1 VSPRALY
8 LVGAR
13 WLTPAMFPH
22 LPLAVER
29 AGGRH
34 IRFRG
39 GIPDQYTACQPFFYV
54 FEGCVCE
61 LPRLVGALPA
71 TLVSSR
77 VTPRSV
83 VTVVE
88 LPPSK
93 PVLVRTGRAVKSLFG
108 RATALAVLEEQRAAL
123 AHCVDVLRA
132 RGDDFRRMLDGVP
145 DPVAIHRDGT
155 ILWVNR
161 ALLQIL
167 GYDGPGDV
175 VGQPLLFI
183 VHESSRAMALERI
196 RMPVTGHPEL
206 AQVRLLRR
214 DGDVVT
220 VELSPSRPIDFGGE
234 PARLVVGR
242 DVTERLRMQER
253 LVTADRL
260 SSLGLLAAGV
270 AHEINNPLA
279 YVLGSIE
286 IVRREIERPGPV
298 SDAAREA
305 LGRALEGVDRVRTIV
320 RDLQTLSRADE
331 HTVQDVDLRA
341 ALDATLT
348 LAESEISRRAR
359 IVRDYRDVPAARVNA
374 ARLGQVILNLVVNA
388 VEAMPD
394 RSPETNELVLRTR
407 SDARGRAVIEVADNG
422 EGIAGE
428 VVDRIFDP
436 FFTTK
441 PNGHG
446 TGLGL
451 AICHQIVAEAGG
463 EIAVESTPGKG
474 STFRV
479 ILPRA

>member
-1 VSPRALY
+1 
-8 LVGAR
+8 
-13 WLTPAMFPH
+13 
-22 LPLAVER
+22 
-29 AGGRH
+29 
-34 IRFRG
+34 
-39 GIPDQYTACQPFFYV
+39 
-54 FEGCVCE
+54 
-61 LPRLVGALPA
+61 
-71 TLVSSR
+71 
-77 VTPRSV
+77 
-83 VTVVE
+83 
-88 LPPSK
+88 
-93 PVLVRTGRAVKSLFG
+93 
-108 RATALAVLEEQRAAL
+108 
-123 AHCVDVLRA
+123 
-132 RGDDFRRMLDGVP
+132 
-145 DPVAIHRDGT
+145 
-155 ILWVNR
+155 
-161 ALLQIL
+161 
-167 GYDGPGDV
+167 
-175 VGQPLLFI
+175 
-183 VHESSRAMALERI
+183 
-196 RMPVTGHPEL
+196 
-206 AQVRLLRR
+206 
-214 DGDVVT
+214 
-220 VELSPSRPIDFGGE
+220 
-234 PARLVVGR
+234 
-242 DVTERLRMQER
+242 MQER

-331 HTVQDVDLRA
+331 HTVQDVDLRTA
-341 ALDATLT
+341 IDATLT

-394 RSPETNELVLRTR
+394 GSRETNELVLRTR

-422 EGIAGE
+422 EGIPAD
-428 VVDRIFDP
+428 VVGRISDP

-446 TGLGL
+446 TGLGP

-463 EIAVESTPGKG
+463 EIAVESAPGQG

-479 ILPRA
+479 ILPPASSA